1 MDEPKDDSKRK
12 SFSARLLCLGKD
24 GTFLRSIGGILC
36 IYYGICFAII
46 GVCLTSLFP
55 QRSKK
60 LLKVIDPMVS
70 EWWYSIGFCGEMITL
85 IWGIITTIIVY
96 THPNTIF
103 SILSSKLIYGLGNL
117 CAAKLGSEIAILNM
131 SRCVNNDNCS
141 HCDNDTI
148 NEEEIVTDS
157 EGITSV
163 TLLGATK

>member
-1 MDEPKDDSKRK
+1 MDKAEKDNSKHK

-24 GTFLRSIGGILC
+24 GTFLRSVGGILC
-36 IYYGICFAII
+36 IYYGICFAMI
-46 GVCLTSLFP
+46 GVCLTFLFP

-60 LLKVIDPMVS
+60 VLKVIDPMVS

-96 THPNTIF
+96 THPNAIF
-103 SILSSKLIYGLGNL
+103 SIISSKLIYGLGNI

-131 SRCVNNDNCS
+131 TRCGHHDLDTDIDITNQDDIATDN
-141 HCDNDTI
+141 
-148 NEEEIVTDS
+148 
-157 EGITSV
+157 EGMTPL